1 MLLALIRKELLA
13 LSRDLHGLAA
23 LFVLPIIFII
33 VMSMA
38 LKDVYAPHVDN
49 LAWSSLDQ
57 DQGALSKSLL
67 ARWEKDN
74 GKPVALPSDW
84 QQALRDGRLKY
95 LIKIESG
102 ASADLARSAKPEHQ
116 RIVLLTDPGIDF
128 GVFASLRA
136 QIEASTTALRVESMV
151 KKQPTFGKAGKF
163 DVDALSGR
171 HVAKAERVNAG
182 PRPTSVQHN
191 VPAWLVFGMFF
202 VVTTIAGLFVEER
215 SCGALNR
222 LLSLGA
228 SPMVLLLSKVL
239 PFMLINCLQ
248 AALMLGVGIY
258 VMPLLGGDAL
268 SLVGIDWI
276 ALVAILLAISLAAIS
291 LALLVAT
298 LVRSQAQASAI
309 GPMMNILMA
318 AVGGIMVPTLVMPAV
333 MQKLSQYSP
342 MNWALEGLLDVLLR
356 GGNLASIRI
365 EAAQLFLLAFACIGC
380 AYLIFRF
387 KKS

>member
-38 LKDVYAPHVDN
+38 LKDVYSPHVNN
-49 LAWSSLDQ
+49 LAWSPIDHDNSTLSQ
-57 DQGALSKSLL
+57 ALLT
-67 ARWEKDN
+67 RWEKEN
-74 GKPVALPSDW
+74 GKPLALPSNW
-84 QQALRDGRLKY
+84 QQALRDGQLKY
-95 LIKIESG
+95 VLQIEQGSG
-102 ASADLARSAKPEHQ
+102 SDLAQASKPDHQ
-116 RIVLLTDPGIDF
+116 RIVLLTDPAIDF
-128 GVFASLRA
+128 GVFTTLRA
-136 QIEASTTALRVESMV
+136 KIEATATALRVESMIKKLPAAV
-151 KKQPTFGKAGKF
+151 KVNADQLTGT
-163 DVDALSGR
+163 D
-171 HVAKAERVNAG
+171 VAKAERVNAG
-182 PRPTSVQHN
+182 PLPTSVQHN

-228 SPMVLLLSKVL
+228 NPLILLLSKVL

-248 AALMLGVGIY
+248 AGLMLAVGVYLIP
-258 VMPLLGGDAL
+258 VLGGDAL
-268 SLVGIDWI
+268 SLHGLNWF
-276 ALVAILLAISLAAIS
+276 ALLMMVLAISLAAIS
-291 LALLVAT
+291 MALLVAT
-298 LVRSQAQASAI
+298 LVKSQAQASAI

-318 AVGGIMVPTLVMPAV
+318 AVGGIMVPTFVMPAV
-333 MQKLSQYSP
+333 MQKLSQFSP
-342 MNWALEGLLDVLLR
+342 MNWALEGLLNVLLR
-356 GGNLASIRI
+356 GGNLNSIRVEATHLLLLAIASIS
-365 EAAQLFLLAFACIGC
+365 L

>member
-13 LSRDLHGLAA
+13 LSRDVHGLAA
-23 LFVLPIIFII
+23 LFILPIIFII

-38 LKDVYAPHVDN
+38 LKDVYSPHVDN
-49 LAWSSLDQ
+49 LVWSAIDQ
-57 DQGALSKSLL
+57 DNTSLSKILL
-67 ARWEKDN
+67 TRWEKEN
-74 GKPVALPSDW
+74 GKPVALHSNW
-84 QQALRDGRLKY
+84 QQALREGQLKY
-95 LIKIESG
+95 VLQIETG
-102 ASADLARSAKPEHQ
+102 AGNDLTQTGKVDHQ
-116 RIVLLTDPGIDF
+116 RIVLLTDPALDF
-128 GVFASLRA
+128 GVFTSLRA
-136 QIEASTTALRVESMV
+136 KIEATTTALRVETMLKKLPASV
-151 KKQPTFGKAGKF
+151 KVNADNLTG
-163 DVDALSGR
+163 STIT
-171 HVAKAERVNAG
+171 KAERINAG

-228 SPMVLLLSKVL
+228 NPLVLLLAKVL

-248 AALMLGVGIY
+248 AGLMLAVGVYLIP
-258 VMPLLGGDAL
+258 VLGGDAL
-268 SLVGIDWI
+268 SLHGIDWL
-276 ALVAILLAISLAAIS
+276 ALLMMVLAISLAAIS
-291 LALLVAT
+291 MALLVAT
-298 LVRSQAQASAI
+298 LVKSQAQASAI

-318 AVGGIMVPTLVMPAV
+318 AIGGIMVPTFVMPAV
-333 MQKLSQYSP
+333 MQKLSQFSP

-356 GGNLASIRI
+356 GGNLHSIRI
-365 EAAQLFLLAFACIGC
+365 EATHLLLLAIASISL

>member
-23 LFVLPIIFII
+23 LFVLPLIFIV

-38 LKDVYAPHVDN
+38 LKDVYSPHVGK
-49 LAWSSLDQ
+49 LAWSALDQ
-57 DQGALSKSLL
+57 DQGTMSKALL
-67 ARWEKDN
+67 ALWEKEN
-74 GKPVALPSDW
+74 GKPIALPADW
-84 QQALRDGRLKY
+84 QHALRAGRLKY
-95 LIKIESG
+95 ILQIEQG
-102 ASADLARSAKPEHQ
+102 AGADLAQTGRPDHQ
-116 RIVLLTDPGIDF
+116 RIVLVTDPGLDF
-128 GVFASLRA
+128 GVFTSLNAQIKATATSLR
-136 QIEASTTALRVESMV
+136 IEAMI
-151 KKQPTFGKAGKF
+151 KKLPILEKIDA
-163 DVDALSGR
+163 DALSGA

-228 SPMVLLLSKVL
+228 SPLVLLLAKVL

-248 AALMLGVGIY
+248 AGLMLGVGIY
-258 VMPLLGGDAL
+258 IMPLLGGDAL
-268 SLVGIDWI
+268 SLRGIDFL
-276 ALVAILLAISLAAIS
+276 ALSTMLAAISLAAIS

-298 LVRSQAQASAI
+298 LVKSQAQASAI

-318 AVGGIMVPTLVMPAV
+318 ATGGIMVPTFVMPKV
-333 MQKLSQYSP
+333 MQNLAQFSP
-342 MNWALEGLLDVLLR
+342 MNWALEGLLNVLLR
-356 GGNLASIRI
+356 GGDLTSIRI
-365 EAAQLFLLAFACIGC
+365 EAAQLLLLAITAISL

-387 KKS
+387 KK

>member
-13 LSRDLHGLAA
+13 LSRDIHGLAA
-23 LFVLPIIFII
+23 LFVLPAIFII

-38 LKDVYAPHVDN
+38 LKDVYSPHVTD
-49 LAWSSLDQ
+49 LAWSAIDHDNST
-57 DQGALSKSLL
+57 LSKALL
-67 ARWEKDN
+67 TRWEKDN
-74 GKPVALPSDW
+74 GKPVGLPANW
-84 QQALRDGRLKY
+84 QQALRDGQLKY
-95 LIKIESG
+95 VLQIEKG
-102 ASADLARSAKPEHQ
+102 ASRDLEQSSKPDHQ
-116 RIVLLTDPGIDF
+116 RIALLTDPAIDF
-128 GVFASLRA
+128 GVFTALRA
-136 QIEASTTALRVESMV
+136 KIEAMTTALRVESMIESFPADV
-151 KKQPTFGKAGKF
+151 KITADQLAGN
-163 DVDALSGR
+163 

-182 PRPTSVQHN
+182 PLPTSVQHN
-191 VPAWLVFGMFF
+191 VPAWLIFGMFF

-228 SPMVLLLSKVL
+228 NPLVLLLAKVL

-248 AALMLGVGIY
+248 AALMLAVGVYLI
-258 VMPLLGGDAL
+258 PLLGGDAL
-268 SLVGIDWI
+268 SLHGINWI
-276 ALVAILLAISLAAIS
+276 ALLTMLLAVSVAAIS

-298 LVRSQAQASAI
+298 LVKSQAQASAI

-318 AVGGIMVPTLVMPAV
+318 AIGGIMVPTFVMPAV

-356 GGNLASIRI
+356 GGNIHSIRI
-365 EAAQLFLLAFACIGC
+365 EVTHLLLLAILSISL

>member
-1 MLLALIRKELLA
+1 MLFALIRKELLA
-13 LSRDLHGLAA
+13 LSRDTHGLAA

-38 LKDVYAPHVDN
+38 LKDVYSPHVGN
-49 LAWSSLDQ
+49 LAWAAIDHDQTTSSL
-57 DQGALSKSLL
+57 SLL
-67 ARWEKDN
+67 TRWQKEN
-74 GKPVALPSDW
+74 GKPLALPSDW
-84 QQALRDGRLKY
+84 QQALREGRLKY
-95 LIKIESG
+95 VLQIEAG
-102 ASADLARSAKPEHQ
+102 AGSDLAQTGKPDHP
-116 RIVLLTDPGIDF
+116 RITLLTDPALDF
-128 GVFASLRA
+128 GVFTSLRA
-136 QIEASTTALRVESMV
+136 KIEATATAMRVETMV
-151 KKQPTFGKAGKF
+151 KKLPAIAKVN
-163 DVDALSGR
+163 VDNLSGNA
-171 HVAKAERVNAG
+171 VAHAERINAG

-228 SPMVLLLSKVL
+228 NPLILLLAKVL

-248 AALMLGVGIY
+248 AGLMLAVGVYLIP
-258 VMPLLGGDAL
+258 VLGGDAL
-268 SLVGIDWI
+268 SLHGINWL
-276 ALVAILLAISLAAIS
+276 ALVTMVVAISLAAIS
-291 LALLVAT
+291 VALLVAT
-298 LVRSQAQASAI
+298 LVKSQAQASAI

-318 AVGGIMVPTLVMPAV
+318 AIGGIMVPTFVMPAV

-356 GGNLASIRI
+356 GGDLSSIRV
-365 EAAQLFLLAFACIGC
+365 EAAHLLLLAVVSISM
-380 AYLIFRF
+380 AYFIFRL

>member
-1 MLLALIRKELLA
+1 MLFALIRKEMLA
-13 LSRDLHGLAA
+13 LNRDLHGLAA

-38 LKDVYAPHVDN
+38 LKDVYSPHVDN
-49 LAWSSLDQ
+49 LAWAAIDQ
-57 DQGALSKSLL
+57 DNSVLSKSLL
-67 ARWEKDN
+67 TRWEKEN
-74 GKPVALPSDW
+74 GTPIALPSDW
-84 QQALRDGRLKY
+84 QQALRAGRLKY
-95 LIKIESG
+95 VLQIEPG
-102 ASADLARSAKPEHQ
+102 AGSDLAQTGKVEHQ
-116 RIVLLTDPGIDF
+116 RIVLLTDPALDF
-128 GVFASLRA
+128 GVFTSLRA
-136 QIEASTTALRVESMV
+136 KIEATATALRVETMLKKLPPSV
-151 KKQPTFGKAGKF
+151 KLNADHLTG
-163 DVDALSGR
+163 STI
-171 HVAKAERVNAG
+171 AKAERINAG

-228 SPMVLLLSKVL
+228 SPLVLLLAKVL

-248 AALMLGVGIY
+248 AGLMLVVGVYLI
-258 VMPLLGGDAL
+258 PLLGGDAI
-268 SLVGIDWI
+268 SLHGINWL
-276 ALVAILLAISLAAIS
+276 ALLLMVLAISLAAIS

-298 LVRSQAQASAI
+298 LVKSQAQASAI

-318 AVGGIMVPTLVMPAV
+318 AVGGIMVPTFVMPAV
-333 MQKLSQYSP
+333 MQKLSQFSP
-342 MNWALEGLLDVLLR
+342 MNWVLEGLLDVLLR
-356 GGNLASIRI
+356 GGGLDSIRI
-365 EAAQLFLLAFACIGC
+365 EATHLLLLAVASISL